1 MGAGACSALIADAAD
16 DPGPA
21 DAMGWGRAVVIP
33 AMGSVLVAGH
43 SPLGAFV
50 LRAAHAGS
58 VPLAGATPLDCEEAA
73 DIVDVDEAC
82 EESDELEFD
91 RWALFRGIKAPLG
104 VPPSALHGCRLRFWY
119 PGSATAVIGEVVV
132 GVGLG
137 KERRAVQGHFSWD
150 SRPLRSSSLTTAWQP
165 QGKQNTAATLNGLIR
180 NACVAG

>member
-73 DIVDVDEAC
+73 DIVDVDDAC
-82 EESDELEFD
+82 DESDELEFD
-91 RWALFRGIKAPLG
+91 RWALFRGMKAPLG

-132 GVGLG
+132 GVVSGM
-137 KERRAVQGHFSWD
+137 ERRAAQGHFS
-150 SRPLRSSSLTTAWQP
+150 
-165 QGKQNTAATLNGLIR
+165 
-180 NACVAG
+180 